1 MANSQDSR
9 KDGER
14 PDKNSGQDK
23 PQQQQP
29 ERPTTEQNVP
39 LSFGEIVPP
48 GANSWREKLQIQR
61 QSQDREANQSLDMS
75 KPLAGL
81 YGRYGSETGRVLG
94 KGLTREFEKLREQQQ
109 QHQQQHQQHLEQQ
122 SSALPQGLN
131 REKKE
136 TVSREFVWTPIAGFD
151 KPSEASI
158 AAAIGLRAFVQPKK
172 SEFKPT
178 EEVKAPLKVEMTLAE
193 KFLSENS
200 FKEQDDRPL
209 TAAEK
214 NEVAGARKAIAE
226 ATDPQDQLSNAIH
239 LARLLE
245 QLRYIEEAKKATQFA
260 LGIDPENK
268 LAKQLYTELERVHPV
283 DLGISSVHTSSSSV
297 SSLSKAALRKRIV
310 NLSQGRV
317 AVIGDLLIDELLE
330 GKPERI
336 SREAPVLILE
346 HVDTQHIPGGAA
358 NTAHNIVALGAKCHA
373 IGICGQDDYAAKLA
387 AMLDRHGITHS
398 LVADPD
404 RPTTVKTRIL
414 SKAHS
419 LRQQLLRLDRISH
432 EPISPKIEAQL
443 VEKVT
448 QSAASYQAVILS
460 DYRAGVIS
468 EGVIRACRRMAL
480 KQNLMVVVDAQDCF
494 DRFQDC
500 ALITPN
506 QPDTEKA
513 LGYSLST
520 PELLQKAGQYLLERT
535 GVKSILITRGGDGMV
550 LFQQGQPMA
559 ELPAFNRSDVFDVTG
574 AGDTVVATMTLALV
588 TGASPVEAMALGN
601 LAAGI
606 VVKKSGTAVTSQK
619 ELLDGLEQLSHF
631 R

>member
-1 MANSQDSR
+1 MSNSQDSR
-9 KDGER
+9 NDAER
-14 PDKNSGQDK
+14 PEKQTGQNK
-23 PQQQQP
+23 PP
-29 ERPTTEQNVP
+29 EKPTSEQEVP
-39 LSFGEIVPP
+39 LSLGGIMPP
-48 GANSWREKLQIQR
+48 GASSWKERQQQR
-61 QSQDREANQSLDMS
+61 ALEQTGNQAQ
-75 KPLAGL
+75 PLSGL

-94 KGLTREFEKLREQQQ
+94 RGLTREFEKLSEQLREQ
-109 QHQQQHQQHLEQQ
+109 HQKEAQA
-122 SSALPQGLN
+122 ALPSGLN
-131 REKKE
+131 SQQDKN
-136 TVSREFVWTPIAGFD
+136 TISREFTWTPIGPSLDSNANAGLAV
-151 KPSEASI
+151 PL
-158 AAAIGLRAFVQPKK
+158 GLRQFFQVRK
-172 SEFKPT
+172 SEFTPI
-178 EEVKAPLKVEMTLAE
+178 EETKAPPKVEMTLAE

-200 FKEQDDRPL
+200 FKENPGKPL
-209 TAAEK
+209 TSAELS
-214 NEVAGARKAIAE
+214 ELEGARRAIADS
-226 ATDPQDQLSNAIH
+226 TDPNELLSNAIH

-245 QLRYIEEAKKATQFA
+245 QLRYIEEAKKATNFA
-260 LGIDPENK
+260 LGIDPDNM
-268 LAKQLYTELERVHPV
+268 LVKQLFTELEHVHPV
-283 DLGISSVHTSSSSV
+283 ELGLSSVHTTSSLQ
-297 SSLSKAALRKRIV
+297 SLSKAALRKRIV
-310 NLSQGRV
+310 NLSQGKV

-373 IGICGQDDYAAKLA
+373 IGICGQDEYASKLA
-387 AMLDRHGITHS
+387 SMLDRHGITHS
-398 LVADPD
+398 LVPDPD

-432 EPISPKIEAQL
+432 EPISPKVEAML
-443 VEKVT
+443 VEKIS
-448 QSAASYQAVILS
+448 QSATSYQAVILS

-468 EGVIRACRRMAL
+468 DGVIRTCRRLAL
-480 KQNLMVVVDAQDCF
+480 KQNLMVIVDAQDSF
-494 DRFQDC
+494 ERFQDC

-513 LGYSLST
+513 LGYSITSAEMLR
-520 PELLQKAGQYLLERT
+520 KAGQHLLEQT
-535 GVKSILITRGGDGMV
+535 GVKAVLITRGSEGMV

-559 ELPAFNRSDVFDVTG
+559 ELPAFNKSDVFDVTG

-588 TGASPVEAMALGN
+588 TGATPIEAMALGN

>member
-9 KDGER
+9 NDAER
-14 PDKNSGQDK
+14 PDKQPGQDK
-23 PQQQQP
+23 QQQP
-29 ERPTTEQNVP
+29 EKPTSEQELP
-39 LSFGEIVPP
+39 LTFGEIVAP
-48 GANSWREKLQIQR
+48 NSSSWRERLQIQR
-61 QSQDREANQSLDMS
+61 QSQAERTGSQSLDLG

-81 YGRYGSETGRVLG
+81 YGRYGSDTGRVLG
-94 KGLTREFEKLREQQQ
+94 RGLTREFEQLREQQHQRDQ
-109 QHQQQHQQHLEQQ
+109 QHQQQHHLEQ
-122 SSALPQGLN
+122 SALPQGLN

-136 TVSREFVWTPIAGFD
+136 TVSREFIWTPIAGFD
-151 KPSEASI
+151 KPSEVSI
-158 AAAIGLRAFVQPKK
+158 AAALGVRPFIQPKK
-172 SEFKPT
+172 SEFKPV
-178 EEVKAPLKVEMTLAE
+178 EEVKAPLKAEMTLAE

-200 FKEQDDRPL
+200 FKEKEGQSL
-209 TAAEK
+209 TTAEK
-214 NEVAGARKAIAE
+214 NEVEGARQAIADSK
-226 ATDPQDQLSNAIH
+226 DPTELLSNAIH

-245 QLRYIEEAKKATQFA
+245 HLRYIEEAKKATYLA
-260 LGIDPENK
+260 LGIDPDHK
-268 LAKQLYTELERVHPV
+268 LAKQLFTELERVHPA
-283 DLGISSVHTSSSSV
+283 DLGISSVSTPSSI

-310 NLSQGRV
+310 NLSQGKV

-373 IGICGQDDYAAKLA
+373 IGICGKDEYASKMA

-398 LVADPD
+398 LVTDPD

-432 EPISPKIEAQL
+432 DPISPKIEAQL
-443 VEKVT
+443 VEKIT
-448 QSAASYQAVILS
+448 QSATSYQAVILS

-468 EGVIRACRRMAL
+468 EGVIRTCRRLAL

-513 LGYSLST
+513 LGYSLSS
-520 PELLQKAGQYLLERT
+520 PELLRKAGQHLLERT
-535 GVKSILITRGGDGMV
+535 GVKAILITRGGDGMV

-631 R
+631 K